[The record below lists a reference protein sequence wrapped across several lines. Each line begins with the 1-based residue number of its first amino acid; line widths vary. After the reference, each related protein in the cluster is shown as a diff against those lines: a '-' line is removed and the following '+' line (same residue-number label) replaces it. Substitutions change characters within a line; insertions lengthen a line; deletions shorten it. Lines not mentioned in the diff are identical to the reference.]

1 MKEYAFENSHG
12 IDIAKLE
19 GHFIP
24 KEEYKYIHEKT
35 IRACHDV
42 FIEYGG
48 GILFVK
54 RKDFPVKDIPWV
66 LGGGIQRGV
75 AAIDSLRN
83 KAKEECNLQLED
95 IKEIG
100 TARTF
105 FETDPF
111 SHGKGTDTINFV
123 YFARG
128 KGNLKLNQDHY
139 DAFIVSPEKYTE
151 EFRKSLHPY
160 IRDFMDIAIKLA

>member
-1 MKEYAFENSHG
+1 MKEYAFENGHR
-12 IDIAKLE
+12 IDIGKLK

-24 KEEYKYIHEKT
+24 KEEYGYIHENT

-42 FIEYGG
+42 FIEYEG

-54 RKDFPVKDIPWV
+54 RKDLPVKDIHWV
-66 LGGGIQRGV
+66 LGGGIQRGIPV
-75 AAIDSLRN
+75 IDSLKN

-95 IKEIG
+95 IREIG
-100 TARTF
+100 MARTF

-128 KGNLKLNQDHY
+128 KGKLELNQDHY
-139 DAFIVSPEKYTE
+139 DPFIISPEKYTQ
-151 EFRKSLHPY
+151 EFRESLHPY
-160 IRDFMDIAIKLA
+160 IRDFMDIAIRLV